1 MLILVR
7 PVFSLLVGTSLL
19 LLGSGLL
26 NTLLAVRGSAEGYSD
41 QVMGLIMSGYF
52 AGYFLGT
59 FVALPLIQRVGHVRA
74 FAMFAA
80 LGSVSMLM
88 HEMFVSPWA
97 WGALRLVTG
106 MAMFILYT
114 IIESWLNSQTSSE
127 SRGQVF
133 AIYMVVNLGSLA
145 AAQQLLKIGPA
156 TDYLLFGIAG
166 MLVTL
171 SLVPVTGT
179 RFGPPQLAEVKRLAV
194 KTLWGLAP
202 VAVSGALLSGLA
214 MGAFWGM
221 GAVYASRIGLDVAS
235 VAAFVTAGIA
245 GGALLQYPIG
255 RYSDTRDRRK
265 VLLLVAVL
273 AVISALLI
281 IPASFAHHYLLYLAI
296 AIYGGL
302 AFAVYPLSLAHLID
316 RVQSGDILAG
326 GSALLLLHGVGAA
339 LGPALSGQMM
349 SMTQAN
355 ALPIYFAAM
364 QALLVMLVMWKIY
377 QRKIPE
383 NTEEHSAYVPTV
395 RMTPTALEMHSEEYE
410 VETGAT
416 DQPGPGRE

>member
-26 NTLLAVRGSAEGYSD
+26 NTLLAIRGSAEGYSD

-133 AIYMVVNLGSLA
+133 AIYMVVLV
-145 AAQQLLKIGPA
+145 
-156 TDYLLFGIAG
+156 YL
-166 MLVTL
+166 
-171 SLVPVTGT
+171 
-179 RFGPPQLAEVKRLAV
+179 RLQ
-194 KTLWGLAP
+194 
-202 VAVSGALLSGLA
+202 
-214 MGAFWGM
+214 F
-221 GAVYASRIGLDVAS
+221 
-235 VAAFVTAGIA
+235 
-245 GGALLQYPIG
+245 
-255 RYSDTRDRRK
+255 
-265 VLLLVAVL
+265 
-273 AVISALLI
+273 
-281 IPASFAHHYLLYLAI
+281 
-296 AIYGGL
+296 
-302 AFAVYPLSLAHLID
+302 
-316 RVQSGDILAG
+316 
-326 GSALLLLHGVGAA
+326 
-339 LGPALSGQMM
+339 
-349 SMTQAN
+349 
-355 ALPIYFAAM
+355 
-364 QALLVMLVMWKIY
+364 
-377 QRKIPE
+377 
-383 NTEEHSAYVPTV
+383 
-395 RMTPTALEMHSEEYE
+395 
-410 VETGAT
+410 
-416 DQPGPGRE
+416 